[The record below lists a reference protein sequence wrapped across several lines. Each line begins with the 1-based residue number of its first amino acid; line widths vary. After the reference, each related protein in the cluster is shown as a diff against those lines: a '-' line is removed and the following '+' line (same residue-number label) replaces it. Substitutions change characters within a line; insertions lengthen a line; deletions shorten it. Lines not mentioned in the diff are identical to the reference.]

1 MAAKADLPHGSRRVA
16 TVLFSDLS
24 GYSRLGEQLDPE
36 ELAALMNRILAG
48 ATRIVEAHGGIVNQF
63 SGDDVKALFGVPAA
77 HDDDPRRAVAAAL
90 ELHRFVGSLTDALAR
105 PGGEPLT
112 LHTAIATGV
121 IVTQVRDQR
130 EGLFGVTGD
139 TINTAARLVGTA
151 KADEIVIDATTQRAA
166 AAFFETASLG
176 ELPLRGKQRPV
187 KAFRV
192 LRATPRAWFE
202 VPRERGLSVYA
213 GRAHEHETLDRC
225 LDGARHGHGSLVA
238 VEGQPGVGKS
248 RLLYELRART
258 GDDVRVALAGCEGAA
273 IRVPFQPFLRLVREL
288 LDVRDTAAP
297 DLQRTRLIAAAT
309 RLGPSVAEAV
319 PLYLQLLSLRTDDFP
334 IPAHLQEDQLRA
346 AILASLS
353 ALLVAAAQQ
362 RPLLVLLEDWHWADE
377 SSTDALRHLAKVV
390 AEHALVVLVT
400 YRPEGERPWREPQ
413 PQILRLKPLDADDAR
428 LIIASRLGQA
438 NPPDELVRRLCDRTG
453 GNPLFLEEVCRSLV
467 EHAATSGLDGAIAAL
482 DIPPTV
488 EAVIRARVDRLPE
501 ADRELLTLAA
511 VLGRVFPL
519 RLLEMLAGARG
530 GEVGAAIE
538 RLTEHELVAALP
550 ESDRGE
556 PTFQFKH
563 AITREVVYELLL
575 RQHRRALHRR
585 AAEAIE
591 ASTPPE
597 RLEAQYEA
605 LAEHYEQG
613 EAIERAAHFAARAA
627 DKAAAS
633 FSLVAAR
640 TQYRRAVALLDQLD
654 GDAEQQRRRIDLS
667 TQWAAAS
674 VYDPAAARCDVL
686 HTSYELAERI
696 GYRRGAARAV
706 YWMGWF
712 EHAFGNHETAISHFE
727 RALEL
732 ADPLTDYRLVSQLHT
747 NLGQSYYH
755 GAEFALAGDHLSRA
769 IALRGGGAASKRTVV
784 IANARGY
791 LALINAER
799 GDFAAARVQVDEALG
814 IVRQLGQR
822 QIEGSILTMAAYVAL
837 FHGDWDGC
845 LGIAAEMRAIADAVG
860 APYIDAM
867 SRTAS
872 GFARVIGRGDD
883 DGIADLERA
892 VRALEASGSQ
902 LSMSVNYGC
911 LAEALAL
918 GGEPAR
924 AIPFA
929 ERALARS
936 QASDRI
942 GEIQAHRALAIAW
955 ARSRPPRSAA
965 ALERLTTTIRLAETR
980 GALREAALTRLALAE
995 LVEPDAAARR
1005 EALAHAI
1012 DAFAR
1017 FDMGWHLAR
1026 ARSL

>member
-1 MAAKADLPHGSRRVA
+1 MAARADLPHGSRRVA
-16 TVLFSDLS
+16 TVLFADLS
-24 GYSRLGEQLDPE
+24 GYSRLAEQLDPE
-36 ELAALMNRILAG
+36 ELAALMNRILVG

-90 ELHRFVGSLTDALAR
+90 ELHQFVGSLAR
-105 PGGEPLT
+105 PGGQPLT

-139 TINTAARLVGTA
+139 TINTAARLVGAA
-151 KADEIVIDATTQRAA
+151 KADEIVIDAATKRAVA
-166 AAFFETASLG
+166 PFFETAALG
-176 ELPLRGKQRPV
+176 DLPLRGKQRPV
-187 KAFRV
+187 QAHRV
-192 LRATPRAWFE
+192 LRAIPRSWFE
-202 VPRERGLSVYA
+202 VPRERGLSPYA
-213 GRAHEHETLDRC
+213 GRADEHAALARC
-225 LDGARHGHGSLVA
+225 LDSARRGRGSLVA

-248 RLLYELRART
+248 RLLYELRARAGT
-258 GDDVRVALAGCEGAA
+258 DVRVALAGCEGAA
-273 IRVPFQPFLRLVREL
+273 IREPFHPFLRLLREL
-288 LDVRDTAAP
+288 LDVRDAVAP
-297 DLQRTRLIAAAT
+297 EMQRSRLVAAAA
-309 RLGPSVAEAV
+309 RLGPTVAAAV
-319 PLYLQLLSLRTDDFP
+319 PLYLQLLSLRTDEFP

-353 ALLVAAAQQ
+353 ALLVAAAHQQ
-362 RPLLVLLEDWHWADE
+362 PLLVLLEDWHWADE
-377 SSTDALRHLAKVV
+377 SSTDALRHLARVV
-390 AEHALVVLVT
+390 AGHAMVVLVT

-413 PQILRLKPLDADDAR
+413 PQFLRLQPLATDDAR
-428 LIIASRLGQA
+428 LVIAARLGQA

-453 GNPLFLEEVCRSLV
+453 GNPLFLEEVCQSLV
-467 EHAATSGLDGAIAAL
+467 EHAVTASAGLDGAIAAL

-501 ADRELLTLAA
+501 ADRALLTLAA

-519 RLLEMLAGARG
+519 RLLETLAEQRRDAVAATLARL
-530 GEVGAAIE
+530 A
-538 RLTEHELVAALP
+538 EHELVAALP
-550 ESDRGE
+550 DDECDE

-563 AITREVVYELLL
+563 AITREVVYDLLL

-585 AAEAIE
+585 AGEAIE
-591 ASTPPE
+591 ALTPPD
-597 RLEAQYEA
+597 RLAAQYEA
-605 LAEHYEQG
+605 LAAHYEQG

-640 TQYRRAVALLDQLD
+640 TQYRHAIALLDQLD

-667 TQWAAAS
+667 AQWAAAS

-686 HTSYELAERI
+686 HTSYELAERL

-712 EHAFGNHETAISHFE
+712 EHAFGNHETAIAHFE

-755 GAEFALAGDHLSRA
+755 GAEFALASDHLSRA

-791 LALINAER
+791 LALIDAER

-837 FHGDWDGC
+837 FHGDWDDS
-845 LGIAAEMRAIADAVG
+845 LAIAAEMRAIADAVG

-872 GFARVIGRGDD
+872 GFARVVGRGDAG
-883 DGIADLERA
+883 GIDDLERA
-892 VRALEASGSQ
+892 VQALEASGSQ

-911 LAEALAL
+911 LAEALVRL
-918 GGEPAR
+918 GEPAR

-942 GEIQAHRALAIAW
+942 GEIQAHRALALAW
-955 ARSRPPRSAA
+955 AHGTPPRGAA
-965 ALERLTTTIRLAETR
+965 AVERLQSAIRLADSR

-995 LVEPDAAARR
+995 LAGPQTSIGG
-1005 EALAHAI
+1005 EALAQAI
-1012 DAFAR
+1012 DAFTR
-1017 FDMGWHLAR
+1017 FDMGWHLAH
-1026 ARSL
+1026 ARQL

>member
-1 MAAKADLPHGSRRVA
+1 MAAKAELPHGGRRVA
-16 TVLFSDLS
+16 TILFSDLS
-24 GYSRLGEQLDPE
+24 GYSRLAEQVDPE
-36 ELAALMNRILAG
+36 ELAGLMNRILAG

-63 SGDDVKALFGVPAA
+63 SGDDVKALFGVPTA

-105 PGGEPLT
+105 PSGDPLT
-112 LHTAIATGV
+112 LHTAIVTGV

-151 KADEIVIDATTQRAA
+151 SADEILIDGATQRAV

-176 ELPLRGKQRPV
+176 DLPLRGKQRRV

-213 GRAHEHETLDRC
+213 GRAHEHQTLDRC
-225 LDGARHGHGSLVA
+225 LDEARHGHGSLVA

-258 GDDVRVALAGCEGAA
+258 GDDVRVVLAGCEGAA

-288 LDVRDTAAP
+288 LDVRDTVAP
-297 DLQRTRLIAAAT
+297 DVQRSRLVAAAT
-309 RLGPSVAEAV
+309 QLGPTVAEAV
-319 PLYLQLLSLRTDDFP
+319 PLYLQLLSLRTDEFP

-353 ALLVAAAQQ
+353 ALLVAAAHQ

-377 SSTDALRHLAKVV
+377 SSTDALRHVAKVV
-390 AEHALVVLVT
+390 ADHALVVLVT

-413 PQILRLKPLDADDAR
+413 PQILRLTPLDADDAR

-467 EHAATSGLDGAIAAL
+467 EHAATSGFDGAIAAL

-488 EAVIRARVDRLPE
+488 EAVIRARVDRLPDG
-501 ADRELLTLAA
+501 DRELLTLAA
-511 VLGRVFPL
+511 VLGRTFPL
-519 RLLEMLAGARG
+519 RLLEMLAAERGA
-530 GEVGAAIE
+530 EVGAALE
-538 RLTEHELVAALP
+538 RLTEHELVAAIP
-550 ESDRGE
+550 DPGGE

-563 AITREVVYELLL
+563 AITREVVYDLLL

-585 AAEAIE
+585 AGEAIE
-591 ASTPPE
+591 AITPPE

-613 EAIERAAHFAARAA
+613 ETIERAAHFAARAA

-640 TQYRRAVALLDQLD
+640 TQYRRAIALLDQLD

-712 EHAFGNHETAISHFE
+712 EHAFGNHETAIAHFE

-755 GAEFALAGDHLSRA
+755 GADFGLAGDHLSRA

-845 LGIAAEMRAIADAVG
+845 LAIAAEMRAIADAVG

-872 GFARVIGRGDD
+872 GFARVVGRGDH
-883 DGIADLERA
+883 GGMADLERA

-911 LAEALAL
+911 LAEALARS
-918 GGEPAR
+918 GEPAR

-955 ARSRPPRSAA
+955 ARNQPPRSAA

-995 LVEPDAAARR
+995 LAGQDAAVGRV
-1005 EALAHAI
+1005 ALAQAI
-1012 DAFAR
+1012 DSFAR
-1017 FDMGWHLAR
+1017 FGMSWHLER